1 MLIYLFLGGNW
12 CIRGENVVGVGIVW
26 MVASWMFPHEIDSS
40 PISLAFSFAVSE
52 VSCFVW
58 SCISLYCVLFSVV
71 IVYFMDVAWLLP
83 CDYSLVLILHCCAI
97 DASILYTKL
106 FLLNVQGFYYF
117 FFFVYLFC
125 YYLFS
130 RLMNMISRS
139 VSNILICIYCF
150 FYFFVS
156 FFFQELFKFVFF
168 NFVI

>member
-26 MVASWMFPHEIDSS
+26 MVASWIFPHEIDSS

-106 FLLNVQGFYYF
+106 FLLNVRLRFLLLLFLCISVLLLPLLTADEYDFSFGLKYF
-117 FFFVYLFC
+117 NLYL
-125 YYLFS
+125 LF
-130 RLMNMISRS
+130 L
-139 VSNILICIYCF
+139 
-150 FYFFVS
+150 
-156 FFFQELFKFVFF
+156 LFLRKFLFPGAV
-168 NFVI
+168 

>member
-12 CIRGENVVGVGIVW
+12 CIRGENVVGVGVVW

-106 FLLNVQGFYYF
+106 FLLNVRLRFLLLLFLCISVLLLPLLTADEYDFSFGLKYF
-117 FFFVYLFC
+117 NLYL
-125 YYLFS
+125 LF
-130 RLMNMISRS
+130 L
-139 VSNILICIYCF
+139 
-150 FYFFVS
+150 
-156 FFFQELFKFVFF
+156 LFLRKFLFPGAV
-168 NFVI
+168 

>member
-12 CIRGENVVGVGIVW
+12 CIRGENFVGVGIVW

-83 CDYSLVLILHCCAI
+83 YDYSLVLILHCCAI

-106 FLLNVQGFYYF
+106 FLLNVRLRFLLLLFLCISVLLLPLLTADEYDFSFGLKYF
-117 FFFVYLFC
+117 NLYL
-125 YYLFS
+125 LF
-130 RLMNMISRS
+130 L
-139 VSNILICIYCF
+139 
-150 FYFFVS
+150 
-156 FFFQELFKFVFF
+156 LFLRKFLFPGAV
-168 NFVI
+168 

>member
-106 FLLNVQGFYYF
+106 FLLNVRLRFLLLLFLCISVLLLPLLTADEYDFSFGLKYF
-117 FFFVYLFC
+117 NLYL
-125 YYLFS
+125 LF
-130 RLMNMISRS
+130 L
-139 VSNILICIYCF
+139 
-150 FYFFVS
+150 
-156 FFFQELFKFVFF
+156 LFLRKFLFPGAV
-168 NFVI
+168 